1 MKDKLEAMTK
11 AFAAKEF
18 ELFSVMT
25 ERENYRRAFKETQT
39 ENTKIREELRKSS
52 LELKQQLNQSS
63 LFEKIDSEMRAHL

>member
-11 AFAAKEF
+11 AFSAKEF

-63 LFEKIDSEMRAHL
+63 LFEKIDTEMRAHL